1 MDDACG
7 ISCALPQDFRHQ
19 RIAELS
25 TANAK
30 TWPRLTSQDEFR
42 FLADLVLKRSGADH
56 TVVNLHDQHAGTT
69 RFANSR
75 VVQNV
80 DTRRGSVTVTVAFD
94 SRHGSASTTDF
105 TAGAVQDALARAERV
120 ARVSPQDPEYLPP
133 PESQVFPTP
142 LTSRPETVS
151 AGPARRLEYAN
162 EAIGQCRIE
171 NLQAAGI
178 VSSSVASVGVAAS
191 NGLFAQEERTDA
203 RFSLTVQAEDA
214 TGWSAA
220 AHRSIDHLKIQD
232 RSLAAIN
239 KAKRSRDVQ
248 ELAPGRYR
256 VILEPSAVAG
266 LWSWILWTLDAKSYD
281 KGTSPFAGQL
291 GRQILDERLTLQNL
305 PAHADLLGTG
315 FTHEGLPSDDAL
327 WIEKGV
333 LRQLAYDRFSAKQHR
348 IKRIATLEAPC
359 LSASG
364 PVAFKT
370 QELIKQCERAI
381 LVTNFWYIRTVNPTD
396 LTLTGMTRDGTFL
409 VEDGQITTAV
419 RNFRFHES
427 PLRVFKQ
434 VEAFTEPAEAVTS
447 ETGKML
453 VPAMILR
460 DFHFSS
466 VTRF

>member
-1 MDDACG
+1 M
-7 ISCALPQDFRHQ
+7 SN
-19 RIAELS
+19 
-25 TANAK
+25 ANSK
-30 TWPRLTSQDEFR
+30 TWPKLTSRDEFR
-42 FLADLVLKRSGADH
+42 FLADLVLKRSVGDE
-56 TVVNLHDQHAGTT
+56 TIVMIQDQHGGTT
-69 RFANSR
+69 RFANNH

-80 DTRRGSVTVTVAFD
+80 DTRRGTLTVSVAFD
-94 SRHGSASTTDF
+94 GCRGAASTTDF
-105 TAGAVQDALARAERV
+105 TAGSVQETLTRAERI
-120 ARVSPQDPEYLPP
+120 AQVSPEDPEYLPP
-133 PESQVFPTP
+133 PDPQVFPTRQ
-142 LTSRPETVS
+142 TSRPES
-151 AGPARRLEYAN
+151 ALAGPSRRLEYAN

-191 NGLFAQEERTDA
+191 NGLFAQEERSEA

-232 RSLAAIN
+232 RTLSAIN
-239 KAKRSRDVQ
+239 KAKRGRDVQ
-248 ELAPGRYR
+248 ELPAGHYR
-256 VILEPSAVAG
+256 VILEPAAVAG
-266 LWSWILWTLDAKSYD
+266 LWSWILWTLDAKSYE
-281 KGTSPFAGQL
+281 KGTSPFSGQL
-291 GRQILDERLTLQNL
+291 GRQIVDERLTLKNL
-305 PAHADLLGTG
+305 PGHPDLLGTG
-315 FTHEGLPSDDAL
+315 FTQEGLPSEDAI

-333 LRQLAYDRFSAKQHR
+333 LKQLAYDRFTAKKQG
-348 IKRIATLEAPC
+348 IKRIATLDAPC

-364 PVAFKT
+364 PAAFKT

-381 LVTNFWYIRTVNPTD
+381 LVTNFWYIRTVNQTD

-409 VEDGQITTAV
+409 VEDGQIASAV

-447 ETGKML
+447 ETGKMM
-453 VPAMILR
+453 VPAMVLR
-460 DFHFSS
+460 DFFFSS

>member
-1 MDDACG
+1 M
-7 ISCALPQDFRHQ
+7 
-19 RIAELS
+19 
-25 TANAK
+25 
-30 TWPRLTSQDEFR
+30 TSGDEFR
-42 FLADLVLKRSGADH
+42 FLADLVLKRSGADE
-56 TVVNLHDQHAGTT
+56 TIVTMQDQHGGTT
-69 RFANSR
+69 RFANNH

-80 DTRRGSVTVTVAFD
+80 DARRGTLVVAVAFD
-94 SRHGSASTTDF
+94 GCRGSASTTDF
-105 TAGAVQDALARAERV
+105 TAGSVQETLARAERI
-120 ARVSPQDPEYLPP
+120 ARASPEDPEYLPAP
-133 PESQVFPTP
+133 DPQVFPARQTC
-142 LTSRPETVS
+142 RPETAI
-151 AGPARRLEYAN
+151 AGPSRRLEYAN

-191 NGLFAQEERTDA
+191 NGLFAQEERSEA
-203 RFSLTVQAEDA
+203 RFSLTVQADDA

-232 RSLAAIN
+232 RTLSAIN
-239 KAKRSRDVQ
+239 KAKRGRDVQ
-248 ELAPGRYR
+248 ELPAGHYR
-256 VILEPSAVAG
+256 VILEPAAVAG
-266 LWSWILWTLDAKSYD
+266 LWSWILWTLDAKSYE
-281 KGTSPFAGQL
+281 KGTSPFSGQL
-291 GRQILDERLTLQNL
+291 GRQIVDERLTLKNL
-305 PAHADLLGTG
+305 PGHADLFGTG
-315 FTHEGLPSDDAL
+315 FTQEGLPSEDAM

-333 LRQLAYDRFSAKQHR
+333 LKQLAYDRFTAKQQG

-364 PVAFKT
+364 STAFKT

-381 LVTNFWYIRTVNPTD
+381 LVTNFWYIRTVNQTD

-409 VEDGQITTAV
+409 VEDGQIASAV

-434 VEAFTEPAEAVTS
+434 VEAFTESAEAVTS

-453 VPAMILR
+453 VPAMVLR
-460 DFHFSS
+460 DFFFSS

>member
-1 MDDACG
+1 M
-7 ISCALPQDFRHQ
+7 
-19 RIAELS
+19 S

-30 TWPRLTSQDEFR
+30 TWPKLTSADEFR
-42 FLADLVLKRSGADH
+42 FLADLVLKRSEADY
-56 TVVNLHDQHAGTT
+56 TVVNCHDHHGGTT

-80 DTRRGSVTVTVAFD
+80 DTRRGTLTIAVAFD
-94 SRHGSASTTDF
+94 RRRGSASTTDF
-105 TAGAVQDALARAERV
+105 TAGAVQDALARAEGI
-120 ARVSPQDPEYLPP
+120 ARVSPEDPEFLPP
-133 PESQVFPTP
+133 PEPQVFPTL
-142 LTSRPETVS
+142 LTSRPETAA
-151 AGPARRLEYAN
+151 AGPSRRLEYAN

-178 VSSSVASVGVAAS
+178 VSSSVASVGIAAS
-191 NGLFAQEERTDA
+191 NGLFAQEERTEA

-220 AHRSIDHLKIQD
+220 THRSIDHLKIQD
-232 RSLAAIN
+232 RTLSAIN

-256 VILEPSAVAG
+256 VILEPAAVAG
-266 LWSWILWTLDAKSYD
+266 LWSWMLWTLDAKSYD

-305 PAHADLLGTG
+305 PEHPDLLGTG
-315 FTHEGLPSDDAL
+315 FTHEGLPSEGSL

-333 LRQLAYDRFSAKQHR
+333 LRQLAYDRFTAKQHR

-364 PVAFKT
+364 PAAFKT
-370 QELIKQCERAI
+370 QELIKRCERAI

-434 VEAFTEPAEAVTS
+434 VDAFTEPVEAVTS

-453 VPAMILR
+453 VPAMLLP

-466 VTRF
+466 VTKF